1 LCLQRNFWKRLKL
14 EFAYDAQHR
23 RVMKRV
29 KEWKGDTATGG
40 FTNVVKDRRYVYDG
54 WNVIAE
60 SSRGTE
66 ARWTDGAAGCPAGV
80 RARAECPN
88 QNRLVGMQ
96 EQMISVA
103 VGLGPDDGSEAVET

>member
-1 LCLQRNFWKRLKL
+1 MQEKVIPVAAGLDPNTAPKRLKL

-29 KEWKGDTATGG
+29 KEWAGDSVTGG

-54 WNVIAE
+54 WNMIAE

-66 ARWTDGAAGCPAGV
+66 AR
-80 RARAECPN
+80 
-88 QNRLVGMQ
+88 
-96 EQMISVA
+96 
-103 VGLGPDDGSEAVET
+103 